1 MTPGRKY
8 KAPRH
13 LAPPTRRWVE
23 QIAGDYVLES
33 HHLRLLLLAG
43 ESWDRVTQARE
54 TVKAEGLTIDGR
66 FGKKLHPAVL
76 VEKDNKVLF
85 ARLLRELGLD
95 SETPDEA
102 RPPRVRGGH

>member
-13 LAPPTRRWVE
+13 LAVATRRWVE
-23 QIAGDYVLES
+23 QIATDYVLES

-43 ESWDRVTQARE
+43 ESWDRVTQARA

-66 FGKKLHPAVL
+66 FGKKIHPAVL
-76 VEKDNKVLF
+76 IEKDNKILF
-85 ARLLRELGLD
+85 ALMIRELGLD
-95 SETPDEA
+95 ADAPDA
-102 RPPRVRGGH
+102 TRPPRIGGR

>member
-13 LAPPTRRWVE
+13 LAVATRRWVE
-23 QIAGDYVLES
+23 QIATDYVLES

-43 ESWDRVTQARE
+43 ESWDRVTQARA

-66 FGKKLHPAVL
+66 FGKKIHPAVL
-76 VEKDNKVLF
+76 IEKDNKILF
-85 ARLLRELGLD
+85 ARMIRELGLD
-95 SETPDEA
+95 ADAPDA
-102 RPPRVRGGH
+102 TRPPRIGGR